1 MFIINFAKEN
11 LFKHGISFDVV
22 GATIGRLFIFIKYT
36 FYACYPVEQM
46 YSCIDNKYYLMLY
59 FNYKR
64 RFFANM
70 FQLIMRKNK
79 SELPDEIVDNLMK
92 IHSIHNDK
100 YAPIGN
106 AICDSWYDYYSELVK
121 WIVKFTNGYYVSQ
134 IVKNVC

>member
-1 MFIINFAKEN
+1 
-11 LFKHGISFDVV
+11 
-22 GATIGRLFIFIKYT
+22 
-36 FYACYPVEQM
+36 
-46 YSCIDNKYYLMLY
+46 MLY
-59 FNYKR
+59 FNYKG

-79 SELPDEIVDNLMK
+79 SEFPDEIVDNLMK
-92 IHSIHNDK
+92 IHSIHND
-100 YAPIGN
+100 N

>member
-1 MFIINFAKEN
+1 MQSAKLQEERN
-11 LFKHGISFDVV
+11 K
-22 GATIGRLFIFIKYT
+22 IFT
-36 FYACYPVEQM
+36 FYACYPVKQI
-46 YSCIDNKYYLMLY
+46 YSCIDNKYYLCYILTI
-59 FNYKR
+59 KVD
-64 RFFANM
+64 FFANM

-121 WIVKFTNGYYVSQ
+121 WIVKFTNGY
-134 IVKNVC
+134 CRRL

>member
-1 MFIINFAKEN
+1 
-11 LFKHGISFDVV
+11 
-22 GATIGRLFIFIKYT
+22 
-36 FYACYPVEQM
+36 
-46 YSCIDNKYYLMLY
+46 MLY
-59 FNYKR
+59 FNYKG

-106 AICDSWYDYYSELVK
+106 SICDSWYDYYSELVK

>member
-1 MFIINFAKEN
+1 
-11 LFKHGISFDVV
+11 
-22 GATIGRLFIFIKYT
+22 
-36 FYACYPVEQM
+36 
-46 YSCIDNKYYLMLY
+46 MLY
-59 FNYKR
+59 FNYKG

-121 WIVKFTNGYYVSQ
+121 WIVKFNNGYYVSQ
-134 IVKNVC
+134 IVKKIFANLFSDNQV